1 MFAYLKAGKRSTLAI
16 AVVTAFLAIPAIAYA
31 ATANTTRADL
41 KGAGYCRQDA
51 GGAGTA
57 VGKVQITT
65 TSATSEG
72 FHPVKVDIK
81 LRGGQLSPGS
91 YDVWLV
97 SLYRD
102 DAGTVV
108 GCSASPVNN
117 GLTVKG
123 GGGVDFHGTADRYTG
138 EYELQ
143 VYVGP
148 ISGQGYGTTPAVV
161 DVP

>member
-1 MFAYLKAGKRSTLAI
+1 MFANLKAGKRSTFAI

-31 ATANTTRADL
+31 ARGTTTRADL
-41 KGAGYCRQDA
+41 KDAGYCSHYAD
-51 GGAGTA
+51 GAGTA

-65 TSATSEG
+65 SPATSDG
-72 FHPVKVDIK
+72 FHPVKVDVKI
-81 LRGGQLSPGS
+81 RGGQMAPGS

-108 GCSASPVNN
+108 GCAATPFDTDV
-117 GLTVKG
+117 TIKG
-123 GGGVDFHGTADRYTG
+123 GAGVDFHGSVVRYTG

-143 VYVGP
+143 VYVGA
-148 ISGQGYGTTPAVV
+148 ISGDGYGTTPAVV

>member
-1 MFAYLKAGKRSTLAI
+1 MFAYLEAGKRRTLAI

-31 ATANTTRADL
+31 ATAATTRVDL
-41 KGAGYCRQDA
+41 KGAGYCSHYAD
-51 GGAGTA
+51 GAGTA

-65 TSATSEG
+65 SPATSDG
-72 FHPVKVDIK
+72 FHPVNVDIK
-81 LRGGQLSPGS
+81 IRGRQLSPGS

-97 SLYRD
+97 DLYRD

-108 GCSASPVNN
+108 GCAASPVST

-123 GGGVDFHGTADRYTG
+123 GAGVDFHGSVDRYTG
-138 EYELQ
+138 QHEVQ
-143 VYVGP
+143 VYVGS
-148 ISGQGYGTTPAVV
+148 ISGDGYGTSPVLV